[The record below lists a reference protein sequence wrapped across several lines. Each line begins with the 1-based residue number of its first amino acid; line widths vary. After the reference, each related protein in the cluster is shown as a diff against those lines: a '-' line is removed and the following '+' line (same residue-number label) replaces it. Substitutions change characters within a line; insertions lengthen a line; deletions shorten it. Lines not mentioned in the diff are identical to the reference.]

1 MAKWLF
7 LFFLTACIGQA
18 AAHAQDL
25 RLKARKYQLEFT
37 RQPEGYG
44 IRICHGKQMLFAQN
58 RPLQLIL
65 FSPEAVSVPCGETAY
80 GSAYALVEST
90 DEGIMASGKI
100 RTPQGTTVEFEDL
113 YEETEGGFTLRR
125 KVEIQETQEEGK
137 GFATAYSIGS
147 CLPSPPP
154 AAYEYFIPS
163 ILYRNTEE
171 MHPQAIAADLDVER
185 MYVKETRTGIPLAMA
200 RDTASGFQISLLH
213 HPDID
218 AAGQPNGGRPGISTR
233 PSDGCLLSPSAA
245 SASRSAPDPIVR
257 QGVA

>member
-80 GSAYALVEST
+80 ASAYALVEST
-90 DEGIMASGKI
+90 DEGIMARGKVG
-100 RTPQGTTVEFEDL
+100 TPKGGTAEFED
-113 YEETEGGFTLRR
+113 
-125 KVEIQETQEEGK
+125 
-137 GFATAYSIGS
+137 
-147 CLPSPPP
+147 
-154 AAYEYFIPS
+154 
-163 ILYRNTEE
+163 
-171 MHPQAIAADLDVER
+171 
-185 MYVKETRTGIPLAMA
+185 
-200 RDTASGFQISLLH
+200 
-213 HPDID
+213 
-218 AAGQPNGGRPGISTR
+218 
-233 PSDGCLLSPSAA
+233 
-245 SASRSAPDPIVR
+245 
-257 QGVA
+257 